1 MKITGSRKIRL
12 RCQACLNWPSAAGR
26 LAKAGGAVL
35 ALGALWMW
43 AGSCLATEPP
53 TPGPR
58 SSSAFPV
65 HGSVDSARDGNHLFD
80 LVIVERRGR
89 GPRVSVSKL
98 CSIPPL
104 GAPKVRSTSRP
115 MPRDCRLRPATSTRM
130 GNDLDLIV
138 KSANSFTPIGIW
150 INNHHGGFIK
160 ADASVYAPSIW
171 SEGPLVL
178 SVNPTETVQGALLL
192 WHQSYVQPST
202 EGCPG
207 ERWMFQSRV
216 EPTDLEAPSRLT
228 ADPQQTRGPPSAC
241 FANS

>member
-89 GPRVSVSKL
+89 GPQGFQFQIVLDSATR
-98 CSIPPL
+98 
-104 GAPKVRSTSRP
+104 GAESSLDLAANAEGLQVTA
-115 MPRDCRLRPATSTRM
+115 RDVDGM